1 MKLKCIKNKIVS
13 VQGIKKFKIRKN
25 FYFIVICIDNENCF
39 SFFFYLVIRIVLINL
54 VKNIV
59 NCFLYN
65 LMYYWYIYMY
75 FRKKFSVIIVII
87 CNSVFMVDLMILI
100 LLIYIKL
107 DNYIYNFKC
116 CFVGIFVLYY
126 IICF

>member
-1 MKLKCIKNKIVS
+1 
-13 VQGIKKFKIRKN
+13 
-25 FYFIVICIDNENCF
+25 
-39 SFFFYLVIRIVLINL
+39 
-54 VKNIV
+54 
-59 NCFLYN
+59 
-65 LMYYWYIYMY
+65 MY